1 VPRTIAKDHDD
12 KRSQILNKAA
22 GIFARDGYDRASMN
36 QIAEACGISKANIYH
51 YYRGKDALLFD
62 LLDGYLSVLRD
73 RVLGADD
80 PSLPPEE
87 RFRRTVREILRAYAG
102 ADDHHR
108 VQVSGLA
115 SLPDAQ
121 QEILRGYQRDLVS
134 HLSGILAQIAPAS
147 LAEGTRL
154 RSATMS
160 VFGMLNWYFMW
171 NPGAGPKAREEYAT
185 FVADLALRGLLGDTT
200 DRSAAHTGRSRQV

>member
-1 VPRTIAKDHDD
+1 VARTIAKDHDD

-22 GIFARDGYDRASMN
+22 GIFARDGFDRASMS

-51 YYRGKDALLFD
+51 YYKGKDALLFD
-62 LLDGYLSVLRD
+62 LLDGYLGALRD
-73 RVLGADD
+73 RVLAADD

-87 RFRRTVREILRAYAG
+87 RFRATVGEILRAYAG

-108 VQVSGLA
+108 VQVAGLGA
-115 SLPDAQ
+115 LPDEQ
-121 QEILRGYQRDLVS
+121 QEILRGYQRELVA
-134 HLSGILAQIAPAS
+134 HLSGILRMIAPLE
-147 LAEGTRL
+147 LAETARL

-171 NPGAGPKAREEYAT
+171 NSGAGPQAREAYAT
-185 FVADLALRGLLGDTT
+185 FVADLTLRGLLGGKT
-200 DRSAAHTGRSRQV
+200 A